1 MRAKQFLELHEAQQQ
16 LFEVEMS
23 PSNLRK
29 LAKTIDAKVGMEF
42 EMVIP
47 NDFAGDGGGYDSGPE
62 EDMSADR
69 YANDI
74 DDICHFFNDGEYNTR
89 SDIRELREELTE
101 KFTEWADQEIK
112 DLWESDGKQELYY
125 WIKNNLSDEDIA
137 EYLGRELDD
146 DDEYEVT
153 AEDYRE
159 AAEKSWEDEDSYYD
173 DAREEYM
180 RDYDHSNLSERDF
193 LRAFGIREM
202 SDVIGN
208 ISVDLTWPY
217 WTTPEPEDGESLPS
231 VALDF
236 MKAMGHETVAYG
248 NYHGPYF
255 EWNGSG
261 WDRIGN
267 TKPDYCY
274 TVETDSSI
282 NKDDDELG
290 LEIVS
295 NAMPI
300 DQMVSDLKQVKDW
313 ASKIGGYANESTG
326 LHTNVSVPDYSRE
339 KLDYV
344 KLALLSGDKYV
355 LDQFGRIANVYC
367 ESALDIIQ
375 EKAKNENEVEQLLTK
390 LRSNVEEIASKVIHS
405 GRTNKYT
412 SINTKDNWVEFR
424 APGNDWLDSKFNII
438 ENTILR
444 FAVALDAACDP
455 QKYRKEYLKALYKA
469 LPSSQKNEQMSLL
482 AQYMAGDISKKR
494 YADELM
500 FKKADRMSKNGVIRL
515 DDTQVDDGDWEV
527 TYDDGE
533 KQHTVYIK
541 DTPQVNNG
549 AEALKAAQVYEPK
562 LFNKNTV
569 QYVTVK
575 RHSIDVD
582 RELKEYQ
589 VEYNNKTIL
598 ILAKSEEDARNIVKT
613 IDAPFMNIRSDSVN
627 MAITELDKTLSL
639 RSTRDLLKQQNKKFA
654 YGEDWLKRD
663 KLFNFSSYHV
673 YDAAGRIADRV
684 SDAAGN
690 RFNANIVAKSTDE
703 AYDIVKRL
711 NPAVNDDN
719 TACRVYDHYPSAYE
733 VEAYRRAQ
741 EDLIRQR
748 QEQAR
753 PGETSDIKMYRVHN
767 MNGYDYVM
775 ANSEE
780 EASDIATKLNY
791 EKFPAGSVTAVK
803 QELDPRHTEEFVR
816 RQNERLAEAPKP
828 YHIVDTRTSQ
838 PVEGSVFPVYRQH
851 DAIVR
856 LRDYVSL
863 GRHGLTPAEARDVFA
878 VRPVSS

>member
-1 MRAKQFLELHEAQQQ
+1 VRAKQFLELYEAQQQ

-23 PSNLRK
+23 PSNLKK
-29 LAKTIDAKVGMEF
+29 LASNINARAGIEF
-42 EMVIP
+42 EMLVP
-47 NDFAGDGGGYDSGPE
+47 DVEGGDDEDVEQE
-62 EDMSADR
+62 EDWNADVR
-69 YANDI
+69 ANDI
-74 DDICHFFNDGEYNTR
+74 DDICNFFHDGAYNDR
-89 SDIRELREELTE
+89 SGINDLREELE
-101 KFTEWADQEIK
+101 ERFREWATEQQSE
-112 DLWESDGKQELYY
+112 LWDEDGKRELYY
-125 WIKNNLSDEDIA
+125 WIKNNVSDEDLA
-137 EYLGRELDD
+137 EYLEKEVN
-146 DDEYEVT
+146 DEEYNPT
-153 AEDYRE
+153 SADYKE
-159 AAEKSWEDEDSYYD
+159 AADKSWDEQDSYYD
-173 DAREEYM
+173 DAYEEFISG
-180 RDYDHSNLSERDF
+180 YDNDNLSEKDF
-193 LRAFGIREM
+193 LRSIGIRDM
-202 SDVIGN
+202 SDVNYNNINTYVRWPHWIYPDSSGGN
-208 ISVDLTWPY
+208 VSIDEV
-217 WTTPEPEDGESLPS
+217 GESFREAIGKRVNLGS
-231 VALDF
+231 SYHSARRSS
-236 MKAMGHETVAYG
+236 TAYSLE
-248 NYHGPYF
+248 P
-255 EWNGSG
+255 
-261 WDRIGN
+261 
-267 TKPDYCY
+267 
-274 TVETDSSI
+274 DSSLEA
-282 NKDDDELG
+282 DDGYGG
-290 LEIVS
+290 LEFIS
-295 NAMPI
+295 PPMPI
-300 DQMVSDLKQVKDW
+300 DEMIEDIDKVKEW
-313 ASKIGGYANESTG
+313 AKDYGCVTNSTCG
-326 LHTNVSVPDYSRE
+326 LHMNVSVPDYSRD

-344 KLALLSGDKYV
+344 KLALLSGDKYI
-355 LDQFGRIANVYC
+355 LDQFSRAANSYC
-367 ESALDIIQ
+367 KSALDIIQ
-375 EKAKNENEVEQLLTK
+375 EKAKDERQVEQLLTK

-405 GRTNKYT
+405 GRTDKYT
-412 SINTKDNWVEFR
+412 SINTKDQYVEFR
-424 APGNDWLDSKFNII
+424 GPGNNWLETGTDKLT
-438 ENTILR
+438 NTLLR
-444 FAVALDAACDP
+444 FVVALDAACDP

-515 DDTQVDDGDWEV
+515 NDTQVDDGDWEV

-589 VEYNNKTIL
+589 VEYNNKIIL

-639 RSTRDLLKQQNKKFA
+639 RGTRDLLKRQNEKFA

-663 KLFNFSSYHV
+663 KLFNFSSYR
-673 YDAAGRIADRV
+673 Y
-684 SDAAGN
+684 DAAGN
-690 RFNANIVAKSTDE
+690 RFNAYIVAKSTDE

-719 TACRVYDHYPSAYE
+719 TACGVHDHYPSAYE

-780 EASDIATKLNY
+780 EASDIATRINFV
-791 EKFPAGSVTAVK
+791 KFPAGSVTVVK

-828 YHIVDTRTSQ
+828 YHIVDTRTNQ
-838 PVEGSVFPVYRQH
+838 PVEGSVFPVRSEH
-851 DAIVR
+851 EA
-856 LRDYVSL
+856 LMKMRDYVN
-863 GRHGLTPAEARDVFA
+863 HGSHGMTPAEARDVFA

>member
-1 MRAKQFLELHEAQQQ
+1 
-16 LFEVEMS
+16 MS
-23 PSNLRK
+23 PSNLKK
-29 LAKTIDAKVGMEF
+29 LASNINARAGIEF
-42 EMVIP
+42 EMLVP
-47 NDFAGDGGGYDSGPE
+47 DVEGGDDEDVEQE
-62 EDMSADR
+62 EDWDADR
-69 YANDI
+69 RANDI
-74 DDICHFFNDGEYNTR
+74 DDICNFFHDGEYNDR
-89 SDIRELREELTE
+89 SEINDLREELTE

-125 WIKNNLSDEDIA
+125 WIKNNVSDEDIA

-193 LRAFGIREM
+193 LRAFGIRDM
-202 SDVIGN
+202 SDVNNNINTYIRWPHWIYPDSSGGN
-208 ISVDLTWPY
+208 VSIDEV
-217 WTTPEPEDGESLPS
+217 GESFGEAIGKRVNLGS
-231 VALDF
+231 SYHSARRSS
-236 MKAMGHETVAYG
+236 TAYSLE
-248 NYHGPYF
+248 P
-255 EWNGSG
+255 
-261 WDRIGN
+261 
-267 TKPDYCY
+267 
-274 TVETDSSI
+274 DSSLEA
-282 NKDDDELG
+282 DDGYGG
-290 LEIVS
+290 LEFIS
-295 NAMPI
+295 PPMPI
-300 DQMVSDLKQVKDW
+300 DEMIEDIDKVKEW
-313 ASKIGGYANESTG
+313 AKDYGCVTNSTCG
-326 LHTNVSVPDYSRE
+326 LHMNVSVPDYSRD

-344 KLALLSGDKYV
+344 KLALLSGDKYI
-355 LDQFGRIANVYC
+355 LDQFSRAANSYC
-367 ESALDIIQ
+367 ISALDIIQ
-375 EKAKNENEVEQLLTK
+375 EKAKDERQVEQLLTK

-405 GRTNKYT
+405 GRTDKYT
-412 SINTKDNWVEFR
+412 SINTKDQYVEFR
-424 APGNDWLDSKFNII
+424 GPGNNWLETGTDKLT
-438 ENTILR
+438 NTLLR
-444 FAVALDAACDP
+444 FVVALDAACDP

-469 LPSSQKNEQMSLL
+469 LPSSQKNEQMSLF
-482 AQYMAGDISKKR
+482 AKYMTGDITKKR

-549 AEALKAAQVYEPK
+549 AEALKAAQVYEPN

-613 IDAPFMNIRSDSVN
+613 IDAPFMIIRSDSAN

-654 YGEDWLKRD
+654 HGEDWLKRD
-663 KLFNFSSYHV
+663 KLFKFSSYS
-673 YDAAGRIADRV
+673 YGAL
-684 SDAAGN
+684 GN
-690 RFNANIVAKSTDE
+690 SFNAYIVAKSTDE

-719 TACRVYDHYPSAYE
+719 TACRVYDHYPSASE

-780 EASDIATKLNY
+780 EASDIATKINFV
-791 EKFPAGSVTAVK
+791 KFPAGSVTAVK
-803 QELDPRHTEEFVR
+803 QELDLPHTEEFVR
-816 RQNERLAEAPKP
+816 RQNERLENAAKP
-828 YHIVDTRTSQ
+828 YHIVDTRTNQ